1 MSKKRVKLKLG
12 EKMLES
18 IRATLEENPWMGF
31 ESVEDFVE
39 EAIRRYL
46 EHLYGLRVK

>member
-1 MSKKRVKLKLG
+1 MSKKRVTLKLG

-18 IRATLEENPWMGF
+18 IRATLEEHPWMGF

-39 EAIRRYL
+39 EATRRYL
-46 EHLYGLRVK
+46 EYLYRLRLK